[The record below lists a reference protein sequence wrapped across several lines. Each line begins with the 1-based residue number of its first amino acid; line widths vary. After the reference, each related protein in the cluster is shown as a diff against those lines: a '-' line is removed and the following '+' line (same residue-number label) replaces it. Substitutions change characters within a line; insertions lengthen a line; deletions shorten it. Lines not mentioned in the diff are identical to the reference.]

1 MAPQNARSV
10 ERRAETM
17 ITIVIVASAFLT
29 GVIAGVIAL
38 LRAGIAREES
48 DHSLLRDPTTRAAA
62 ATRRV
67 VGLYVRTPNEAT
79 EADHHPD
86 PRAVWRS

>member
-1 MAPQNARSV
+1 MRTASRGT
-10 ERRAETM
+10 ETM
-17 ITIVIVASAFLT
+17 ITIVIAASAFLA

-48 DHSLLRDPTTRAAA
+48 DHSLLDDPATRTTA

-67 VGLYVRTPNEAT
+67 VGLYLRTPERTA
-79 EADHHPD
+79 EDGRYSGQGA
-86 PRAVWRS
+86 AWRS